1 MNFSIAI
8 CDDEHYQIEYVKR
21 VVSAWAE
28 ERGVAVVLSE
38 FPSAEAFLFAYE
50 EKRNVDILLLDVEMA
65 QINGIA
71 LARKIRENDSRMQI
85 VFITGYPDFMAE
97 GFEVA
102 ALHYL
107 MKPVREQK
115 LFEVLDRAV
124 KNLGRTE
131 STVLLETERGLIRV
145 SFSQIM
151 AVEARGHDVLLTLTG
166 GKETAK
172 IGINEL
178 AEKLDAS
185 FVRCHRSYLVGLR
198 HIFRITKT
206 DVILDGGESIP
217 LSRRMYA
224 EVNRKFIAY
233 CKGEE

>member
-1 MNFSIAI
+1 MNFNIAI
-8 CDDEHYQIEYVKR
+8 CDDEHCQVEYVSGI
-21 VVSAWAE
+21 VSAWAE
-28 ERGVAVVLSE
+28 ERGMAVVLSE

-50 EKRNVDILLLDVEMA
+50 ENRNIDILLLDVEMA

-71 LARKIRENDSRMQI
+71 LAGKIRENDSRMQI
-85 VFITGYPDFMAE
+85 IFITGYPDFMAE

-107 MKPVREQK
+107 MKPVHRQK

-131 STVLLETERGLIRV
+131 RSVLLETERGLLRV
-145 SFSQIM
+145 SLAEIM
-151 AVEARGHDVLLTLTG
+151 AVEAQGHEVLLTLMG

-178 AEKLDAS
+178 TEKLDAS

-198 HIFRITKT
+198 HICRITRT
-206 DVILDGGESIP
+206 DVILDNGENIP

-224 EVNRKFIAY
+224 EVNQKFIAY
-233 CKGEE
+233 CKGEL